1 MRAEQMVNKIV
12 NGHWN
17 IFIKEQC
24 FCFFLMEWK
33 LIIFVSNSW
42 TCNIKLSM
50 RKAWFFKVYAS
61 NWEGLSL
68 GFIYGYCKVQF
79 HWKLQSLERNCYI
92 SWDQRYSCNEN
103 IFYFTISR
111 MVAWIRCGIIFL
123 ITSLVPL
130 QSLSGSRFLNYWS
143 SNFEI

>member
-1 MRAEQMVNKIV
+1 MIISQQNWECSFK
-12 NGHWN
+12 HLHEKTWWN
-17 IFIKEQC
+17 ENRLY
-24 FCFFLMEWK
+24 FLPTLEHVTK
-33 LIIFVSNSW
+33 VS
-42 TCNIKLSM
+42 M
-50 RKAWFFKVYAS
+50 GKAWFFKVYAN
-61 NWEGLSL
+61 NWEVLSL

-103 IFYFTISR
+103 IYFTISR